1 MGGKEI
7 NGKIKIAKIL
17 QEEVCPEYKR
27 TFYILPVHN
36 DPAAPTAIIVIDAR
50 FEPETTA

>member
-7 NGKIKIAKIL
+7 NGKRKIAKIL
-17 QEEVCPEYKR
+17 QEEVCPKYKR
-27 TFYILPVHN
+27 TFYILHN